1 MKTKERF
8 FGILLG
14 LALMLVLTAGMSAGA
29 YAATPYPVWVGGVQV
44 TSVNMKDV
52 LGDGKVSFTPAD
64 GGTPATLTLDGANIT
79 STGSENSH
87 NGAAIYADED
97 LTVFVEADST
107 VTGPNNKSDDSYGI
121 FTYDKL
127 NVTGPGT
134 LTATGGEAKGINGF
148 SYGVYAGDVTVSGT
162 LIGTGSE
169 ANHDSCGVNAEFGD
183 VTVAEGC
190 ELIAMAGEATS
201 GSSYGVHASEAVTVN
216 GILNAESG
224 TAANGSSYGVYA
236 DRAVTVNGTGTLN
249 AASSEALGSYGVNT
263 EYGDVIVEDGGTLN
277 AEGGATLIGS
287 SYGVFAYGA
296 VTVNGILNAESGA
309 AAGDN
314 GDSYGVYAVGAVTV
328 NGALSG
334 TGSGA
339 DRYSCGVSSKGDV
352 TVAEGG
358 ELTAMAGAADI
369 DSSGVSASGAVT
381 VRDAARLRATGNT
394 QAISG
399 SVRNFIAGTGWTNT
413 EGTEYRTEI
422 AVSADPRPL
431 TDFKHVRIPT
441 LYDVWVGGVQVTG
454 LNAGDVLDDGTVSYT
469 PAEGTAPAILTL
481 NGAAIRDSYEN
492 AAIFAEV
499 DLTVFVETDSA
510 VTSPDSES
518 NSCGILTYGD
528 LNVTGHGTLT
538 ATAGEAKYISYGVRA
553 EAGDV
558 TVAEGSTLTAAAGAV
573 TNGPSYGVYAVGAV
587 NVNGTLTAE
596 GGAAKYT
603 SCGVYAVGDITVN
616 GTLTAEGDKSTKSPS
631 YGVYTVGAVNVNG
644 TLTATGAEATGEN
657 GYSYGVNAYEDVTV
671 NGTLTA
677 TGSAAN
683 RYSYGVYA
691 RRGAVNVAEDGGL
704 TATAG
709 TVENGSSYGVSAVGA
724 VTVNGTL
731 NAEGGAAKY
740 TSCGVYAVGD
750 ITVSGTLTATG
761 DKSTNSPSYGV
772 YTEEGAVNVAEGGT
786 LTATGAEATGE
797 NGYSYGVYAYEDV
810 TVNGELTA
818 TGSAANR
825 YSYGVST
832 EGDVTVAEDGE
843 LTATAGTAENG
854 SSYGVHAIGPV
865 TVSGTLDAESGTAA
879 NGFSYG
885 VRAFKTITV
894 NGTLTATSSEAF
906 CSYGVNSVYGDVT
919 VTRGGELTAT
929 SGTAEIDSSGVSA
942 FENVTVAKGGVLTA
956 TGGTASDTDGDS
968 SGVSAASGDVTVSG
982 ELTATSSE
990 AFYSYGVYAAETVTV
1005 STTARLTA
1013 AGDTE
1018 AVSGSVKNAIVGTG
1032 WTDAAGTTGQAYL
1045 AVSTEGRSLNYRKL
1059 LFPGS
1064 PAPAYDTPDFTLPG
1078 SIETIEANAFEG
1090 AAMTVVYIPDTCT
1103 AIGAGAFKDC
1113 SKLTQIRI
1121 PEGCE
1126 IGEGAFEDCNAVYIY
1141 APVGSPAQSFCAD
1154 PANANCIFCEAAE

>member
-44 TSVNMKDV
+44 TSVNMTDV
-52 LGDGKVSFTPAD
+52 LGTKDAGATVRYTPAVAD
-64 GGTPATLTLDGANIT
+64 DPATTGVDESAPARLTLDGANIT

-97 LTVFVEADST
+97 LIVYVAADST

-134 LTATGGEAKGINGF
+134 LTATGGEAKGVNGF

-169 ANHDSCGVNAEFGD
+169 ANHYSCGVNAEFGD

-201 GSSYGVHASEAVTVN
+201 GSSYGVHASEAVTVS
-216 GILNAESG
+216 GTLDAESG

-236 DRAVTVNGTGTLN
+236 DRTITVTGTGTLT
-249 AASSEALGSYGVNT
+249 ATSSEALGSYGVNT

-277 AEGGATLIGS
+277 AEGGATPIGS

-328 NGALSG
+328 SGALSG

-339 DRYSCGVSSKGDV
+339 DRYSCGVSSKGNFIV
-352 TVAEGG
+352 EEGG
-358 ELTAMAGAADI
+358 ELTAAAGAADI
-369 DSSGVSASGAVT
+369 DSSGVSASGTVT
-381 VRDAARLRATGNT
+381 VLDAARLRATGDT

-399 SVRNFIAGTGWTNT
+399 SVRNFIAGTGWTNA

-422 AVSADPRPL
+422 PVSADPRPL

-454 LNAGDVLDDGTVSYT
+454 LNADDVLDDGTVSYT
-469 PAEGTAPAILTL
+469 PAEETAPAILTL
-481 NGAAIRDSYEN
+481 KGAAITDSYEN

-499 DLTVFVETDSA
+499 DLTVCVETDSA
-510 VTSPDSES
+510 VTGPDSES

-528 LNVTGHGTLT
+528 LNVTGPGTLT
-538 ATAGEAKYISYGVRA
+538 ATAGAAKYISYGVRA
-553 EAGDV
+553 EEGGV
-558 TVAEGSTLTAAAGAV
+558 TVAEGGTLNAEGGAV
-573 TNGPSYGVYAVGAV
+573 TNGPSYGVYA
-587 NVNGTLTAE
+587 
-596 GGAAKYT
+596 
-603 SCGVYAVGDITVN
+603 
-616 GTLTAEGDKSTKSPS
+616 
-631 YGVYTVGAVNVNG
+631 VGAVNVNG

-657 GYSYGVNAYEDVTV
+657 GYSYGVHAYEDVTV

-709 TVENGSSYGVSAVGA
+709 TVENG
-724 VTVNGTL
+724 N
-731 NAEGGAAKY
+731 
-740 TSCGVYAVGD
+740 
-750 ITVSGTLTATG
+750 
-761 DKSTNSPSYGV
+761 
-772 YTEEGAVNVAEGGT
+772 
-786 LTATGAEATGE
+786 
-797 NGYSYGVYAYEDV
+797 
-810 TVNGELTA
+810 
-818 TGSAANR
+818 
-825 YSYGVST
+825 
-832 EGDVTVAEDGE
+832 
-843 LTATAGTAENG
+843 
-854 SSYGVHAIGPV
+854 SYGVHAIGPV
-865 TVSGTLDAESGTAA
+865 NVSGTLDAKSGTAA

-885 VRAFKTITV
+885 VSAAYVTV

-906 CSYGVNSVYGDVT
+906 CSYGVYAEFGDVT

-929 SGTAEIDSSGVSA
+929 SDAAESDSCGVSA

-968 SGVSAASGDVTVSG
+968 CGVSAVSGDVTVNG

-990 AFYSYGVYAAETVTV
+990 AFCSYGVYAAETVTV

-1059 LFPGS
+1059 QFPAW
-1064 PAPAYDTPDFTLPG
+1064 PAPVYGTPDFTLPG
-1078 SIETIEANAFEG
+1078 SIATIEANAFEG

-1126 IGEGAFEDCNAVYIY
+1126 IGEGAFEGCDAVYIY

>member
-44 TSVNMKDV
+44 TSVNMTDV
-52 LGDGKVSFTPAD
+52 LGTKDAGATVRYTPAVAD
-64 GGTPATLTLDGANIT
+64 DPATTGVDESAPARLTLDGANIT

-97 LTVFVEADST
+97 LIVYVAADST
-107 VTGPNNKSDDSYGI
+107 VTGPNNKSNDSYGI

-134 LTATGGEAKGINGF
+134 LTATGGEAKGVNGF

-190 ELIAMAGEATS
+190 ELTAMAGEATS
-201 GSSYGVHASEAVTVN
+201 GSSYGVHASEAVTVS
-216 GILNAESG
+216 GTLDAESG

-236 DRAVTVNGTGTLN
+236 DRAITVTGTGTLN

-277 AEGGATLIGS
+277 AEGGATPIGS

-296 VTVNGILNAESGA
+296 VTVNGILNAESGT
-309 AAGDN
+309 AAGEN
-314 GDSYGVYAVGAVTV
+314 GDSYGVYAASGDVTV
-328 NGALSG
+328 SGALSG

-339 DRYSCGVSSKGDV
+339 DRYSCGVSSKGNV
-352 TVAEGG
+352 IVGEGG
-358 ELTAMAGAADI
+358 ELTAAAGAADI

-381 VRDAARLRATGNT
+381 VLAAARLRATGDT

-399 SVRNFIAGTGWTNT
+399 SVRNFIAGTGWTNAV
-413 EGTEYRTEI
+413 GTEYRTEI

-454 LNAGDVLDDGTVSYT
+454 LNADDVLDDGTVSYT

-481 NGAAIRDSYEN
+481 KGAAITDSYEN

-499 DLTVFVETDSA
+499 DLTVCVETDSA
-510 VTSPDSES
+510 VTGPDSES

-528 LNVTGHGTLT
+528 LNVTGPGTLS
-538 ATAGEAKYISYGVRA
+538 ATGGAAKSISYGVYA
-553 EAGDV
+553 EEGDV
-558 TVAEGSTLTAAAGAV
+558 TVAEGGALTAEGGAV
-573 TNGPSYGVYAVGAV
+573 TNGPSWGVSAVGAV
-587 NVNGTLTAE
+587 NVNGTLTAA

-616 GTLTAEGDKSTKSPS
+616 GTLTATGDKSTNSPS

-709 TVENGSSYGVSAVGA
+709 TVENG
-724 VTVNGTL
+724 N
-731 NAEGGAAKY
+731 
-740 TSCGVYAVGD
+740 
-750 ITVSGTLTATG
+750 
-761 DKSTNSPSYGV
+761 
-772 YTEEGAVNVAEGGT
+772 
-786 LTATGAEATGE
+786 
-797 NGYSYGVYAYEDV
+797 
-810 TVNGELTA
+810 
-818 TGSAANR
+818 
-825 YSYGVST
+825 
-832 EGDVTVAEDGE
+832 
-843 LTATAGTAENG
+843 
-854 SSYGVHAIGPV
+854 SYGVHAIGPV
-865 TVSGTLDAESGTAA
+865 NVSGTLDAKSGTAA

-885 VRAFKTITV
+885 VSAAYVTV

-906 CSYGVNSVYGDVT
+906 CSYGVYAEFGDVT

-929 SGTAEIDSSGVSA
+929 SDAAESDSSGVSA

-968 SGVSAASGDVTVSG
+968 CGVSAVSGDVTVSG
-982 ELTATSSE
+982 ELTATGSTANRSN
-990 AFYSYGVYAAETVTV
+990 GVYAAETVTV
-1005 STTARLTA
+1005 STTARLIA

-1059 LFPGS
+1059 QFPAW
-1064 PAPAYDTPDFTLPG
+1064 PAPVYGTPDFTLPG
-1078 SIETIEANAFEG
+1078 SIATIEANAFEG

-1113 SKLTQIRI
+1113 SKLNKIRI

-1126 IGEGAFEDCNAVYIY
+1126 IGEGAFEGCDAVYIY

-1154 PANANCIFCEAAE
+1154 PANANCIFCETAE

>member
-44 TSVNMKDV
+44 TSVNMTDV
-52 LGDGKVSFTPAD
+52 LGTKDAGATVRYTPAVAD
-64 GGTPATLTLDGANIT
+64 DPATTGVDESAPARLTLNGANIT

-97 LTVFVEADST
+97 LIVYVAADST

-134 LTATGGEAKGINGF
+134 LTATGGEAKGVNGF
-148 SYGVYAGDVTVSGT
+148 SYGVYAGDVTVAEGGT

-183 VTVAEGC
+183 VTVAEGGT
-190 ELIAMAGEATS
+190 LNAMAGEATS
-201 GSSYGVHASEAVTVN
+201 GSSYGVHASEAVTVS
-216 GILNAESG
+216 GTLDTESG

-236 DRAVTVNGTGTLN
+236 DRTITVTGTGTLN

-263 EYGDVIVEDGGTLN
+263 EYGDVIVEEGGTLN
-277 AEGGATLIGS
+277 AEGGATPIGS

-309 AAGDN
+309 AAGEN
-314 GDSYGVYAVGAVTV
+314 GDSYGVYAASGDVTV
-328 NGALSG
+328 SGALSG

-339 DRYSCGVSSKGDV
+339 DRYSCGVSSKGNV
-352 TVAEGG
+352 IVGEGG
-358 ELTAMAGAADI
+358 ELTAAAGAADI

-381 VRDAARLRATGNT
+381 VLDAARLRATGNT

-399 SVRNFIAGTGWTNT
+399 SVRNFIAGTGWTNA

-431 TDFKHVRIPT
+431 SDFKHVRIPT

-469 PAEGTAPAILTL
+469 PAEETAPAILTL
-481 NGAAIRDSYEN
+481 KGAAITDSYEN

-499 DLTVFVETDSA
+499 DLTVCVETDSA
-510 VTSPDSES
+510 VTGPDSES

-528 LNVTGHGTLT
+528 LNVTGPGTLS
-538 ATAGEAKYISYGVRA
+538 ATGGAAKSISYGVSA
-553 EAGDV
+553 EEGDV
-558 TVAEGSTLTAAAGAV
+558 TVAEGGTLTAE
-573 TNGPSYGVYAVGAV
+573 GAV

-616 GTLTAEGDKSTKSPS
+616 GTLTA
-631 YGVYTVGAVNVNG
+631 
-644 TLTATGAEATGEN
+644 TGAEATGEN
-657 GYSYGVNAYEDVTV
+657 GYSYGVYAYEDVTV

-709 TVENGSSYGVSAVGA
+709 TVENG
-724 VTVNGTL
+724 N
-731 NAEGGAAKY
+731 
-740 TSCGVYAVGD
+740 
-750 ITVSGTLTATG
+750 
-761 DKSTNSPSYGV
+761 
-772 YTEEGAVNVAEGGT
+772 
-786 LTATGAEATGE
+786 
-797 NGYSYGVYAYEDV
+797 
-810 TVNGELTA
+810 
-818 TGSAANR
+818 
-825 YSYGVST
+825 
-832 EGDVTVAEDGE
+832 
-843 LTATAGTAENG
+843 
-854 SSYGVHAIGPV
+854 SYGVHAIGPV
-865 TVSGTLDAESGTAA
+865 NVSGTLDAKSGTAA

-885 VRAFKTITV
+885 VSAAYVTV

-906 CSYGVNSVYGDVT
+906 CSYGVYAEFGDVT

-929 SGTAEIDSSGVSA
+929 SDAAESDSSGVSA

-956 TGGTASDTDGDS
+956 AGGTASDTDGDS
-968 SGVSAASGDVTVSG
+968 SGVSAVSGDVTVNG
-982 ELTATSSE
+982 ELTAEGSTANRSN
-990 AFYSYGVYAAETVTV
+990 GVYAAETVTV

-1059 LFPGS
+1059 QFPAW
-1064 PAPAYDTPDFTLPG
+1064 PAPVYGTPDFTLPG
-1078 SIETIEANAFEG
+1078 SIATIEANAFEG

-1113 SKLTQIRI
+1113 SKLNKIRI

-1126 IGEGAFEDCNAVYIY
+1126 IGEGAFEGCDAVYIY

-1154 PANANCIFCEAAE
+1154 PANANCIFCETAE

>member
-44 TSVNMKDV
+44 TSVNMNDV
-52 LGDGKVSFTPAD
+52 LGTKDAGATVRYTPAVAD
-64 GGTPATLTLDGANIT
+64 DPATTGVDESAPARLTLDGANIT

-97 LTVFVEADST
+97 LIVYVAADSA

-134 LTATGGEAKGINGF
+134 LTATGGEAKGVNGF
-148 SYGVYAGDVTVSGT
+148 SCGVYAGDVTVRGT
-162 LIGTGSE
+162 LIGTGSV

-183 VTVAEGC
+183 VTVAEGG
-190 ELIAMAGEATS
+190 ELIATAGEATS
-201 GSSYGVHASEAVTVN
+201 GSSYGVHASEAVTVS
-216 GILNAESG
+216 GTLDAESG

-236 DRAVTVNGTGTLN
+236 DRTITVTGTGTLT

-277 AEGGATLIGS
+277 AEGGATPIGS
-287 SYGVFAYGA
+287 SYGVFAYRD

-314 GDSYGVYAVGAVTV
+314 GDSYGVYAVGAVAV
-328 NGALSG
+328 SGALSG

-352 TVAEGG
+352 IVAEGG
-358 ELTAMAGAADI
+358 ELTAAAGAAEI
-369 DSSGVSASGAVT
+369 DSSGVSASGDVT
-381 VRDAARLRATGNT
+381 VLDAARLRATGNT

-399 SVRNFIAGTGWTNT
+399 SVRNFIAGTGWTNA

-454 LNAGDVLDDGTVSYT
+454 LNADDVLDDGTVSYT
-469 PAEGTAPAILTL
+469 PAEETAPAILTL
-481 NGAAIRDSYEN
+481 KGAAITDGYEG
-492 AAIFAEV
+492 AAIFAGV

-510 VTSPDSES
+510 ATGPDSES

-528 LNVTGHGTLT
+528 LNVTGPGTLT
-538 ATAGEAKYISYGVRA
+538 ATAGAAKYISYGVRA
-553 EAGDV
+553 EEGGV
-558 TVAEGSTLTAAAGAV
+558 TVAEGGTLNAEGGAV

-603 SCGVYAVGDITVN
+603 SCGVYAVGDIAVN
-616 GTLTAEGDKSTKSPS
+616 GTLTATGDKSTNGSS

-644 TLTATGAEATGEN
+644 TLTATG
-657 GYSYGVNAYEDVTV
+657 
-671 NGTLTA
+671 
-677 TGSAAN
+677 
-683 RYSYGVYA
+683 
-691 RRGAVNVAEDGGL
+691 
-704 TATAG
+704 
-709 TVENGSSYGVSAVGA
+709 
-724 VTVNGTL
+724 
-731 NAEGGAAKY
+731 GAAKY

-750 ITVSGTLTATG
+750 IAVNGTLTATG
-761 DKSTNSPSYGV
+761 S
-772 YTEEGAVNVAEGGT
+772 
-786 LTATGAEATGE
+786 EA
-797 NGYSYGVYAYEDV
+797 N
-810 TVNGELTA
+810 L
-818 TGSAANR
+818 
-825 YSYGVST
+825 YSYGVSA

-854 SSYGVHAIGPV
+854 ISYGVHAIGPV
-865 TVSGTLDAESGTAA
+865 NVSGTLDAKSGMAA

-885 VRAFKTITV
+885 VSAAYVTV

-906 CSYGVNSVYGDVT
+906 CSYGVNAEFGDVT

-929 SGTAEIDSSGVSA
+929 SDAAESDSCGVSA

-956 TGGTASDTDGDS
+956 AGGTASDTDGDS
-968 SGVSAASGDVTVSG
+968 CGVSAVSGDVTVSG
-982 ELTATSSE
+982 ELTATGSTANRSN
-990 AFYSYGVYAAETVTV
+990 GVYAAETVTV

-1059 LFPGS
+1059 QFPAW
-1064 PAPAYDTPDFTLPG
+1064 PAPVYGTPDFTLPG
-1078 SIETIEANAFEG
+1078 SIATIEANAFEG
-1090 AAMTVVYIPDTCT
+1090 AVMTVVYIPDTCT

-1113 SKLTQIRI
+1113 SKLNQIRI

-1126 IGEGAFEDCNAVYIY
+1126 IGEGAFEGCDAVYIY

>member
-44 TSVNMKDV
+44 TSVNMNDV
-52 LGDGKVSFTPAD
+52 LGTKDAGATVRYTPAVAD
-64 GGTPATLTLDGANIT
+64 DPATTGVDESAPARLTLDGANIT

-97 LTVFVEADST
+97 LIVYVAADSA

-134 LTATGGEAKGINGF
+134 LTATGGEAKGVNGF
-148 SYGVYAGDVTVSGT
+148 SCGVYAGDVTVRGT
-162 LIGTGSE
+162 LIGTGSV

-183 VTVAEGC
+183 VTVAEGG
-190 ELIAMAGEATS
+190 ELIATAGEATS
-201 GSSYGVHASEAVTVN
+201 GSSYGVHASEAVTVS
-216 GILNAESG
+216 GTLDAESG

-236 DRAVTVNGTGTLN
+236 DRTITVTGTGTLT

-277 AEGGATLIGS
+277 AEGGATPIGS
-287 SYGVFAYGA
+287 SYGVFAYRD

-314 GDSYGVYAVGAVTV
+314 GDSYGVYAVGAVAV
-328 NGALSG
+328 SGALSG

-358 ELTAMAGAADI
+358 ELIAAAGAADI

-381 VRDAARLRATGNT
+381 VLDAARLRATGNT

-399 SVRNFIAGTGWTNT
+399 SVRNFIAGTGWTNA

-454 LNAGDVLDDGTVSYT
+454 LNADDVLDDGTVSYT
-469 PAEGTAPAILTL
+469 PAEETAPAILTL
-481 NGAAIRDSYEN
+481 KGAAITDGYEG
-492 AAIFAEV
+492 AAIFAGV

-510 VTSPDSES
+510 ATGPDSES

-528 LNVTGHGTLT
+528 LNVTGPGTLT
-538 ATAGEAKYISYGVRA
+538 ATAGAAKYISYGVRA
-553 EAGDV
+553 EEGGV
-558 TVAEGSTLTAAAGAV
+558 TVAEGGTLNAEGGAV

-603 SCGVYAVGDITVN
+603 SCGVYAVGDIAVN
-616 GTLTAEGDKSTKSPS
+616 GTLTATGDKSTNGSS

-644 TLTATGAEATGEN
+644 TLTATG
-657 GYSYGVNAYEDVTV
+657 
-671 NGTLTA
+671 
-677 TGSAAN
+677 
-683 RYSYGVYA
+683 
-691 RRGAVNVAEDGGL
+691 
-704 TATAG
+704 
-709 TVENGSSYGVSAVGA
+709 
-724 VTVNGTL
+724 
-731 NAEGGAAKY
+731 GAAKY

-750 ITVSGTLTATG
+750 IAVNGTLTATG
-761 DKSTNSPSYGV
+761 S
-772 YTEEGAVNVAEGGT
+772 
-786 LTATGAEATGE
+786 EA
-797 NGYSYGVYAYEDV
+797 N
-810 TVNGELTA
+810 L
-818 TGSAANR
+818 
-825 YSYGVST
+825 YSYGVSA

-854 SSYGVHAIGPV
+854 ISYGVHAIGPV
-865 TVSGTLDAESGTAA
+865 NVSGTLDAKSGMAA

-885 VRAFKTITV
+885 VSAAYVTV
-894 NGTLTATSSEAF
+894 NGTLTATSGEAF
-906 CSYGVNSVYGDVT
+906 CSYGVNAEFGDVT

-929 SGTAEIDSSGVSA
+929 SDAAESDSCGVSA

-956 TGGTASDTDGDS
+956 AGGTASDTDGDS
-968 SGVSAASGDVTVSG
+968 CGVSAVSGDVTVSG
-982 ELTATSSE
+982 ELTATGSTANRSN
-990 AFYSYGVYAAETVTV
+990 GVYAAETVTV

-1059 LFPGS
+1059 QFPAW
-1064 PAPAYDTPDFTLPG
+1064 PAPVYRTPDFTLPG
-1078 SIETIEANAFEG
+1078 SIATIEVNAFEG
-1090 AAMTVVYIPDTCT
+1090 AVMTVVYIPDTCT

-1113 SKLTQIRI
+1113 SKLNQIRI

-1126 IGEGAFEDCNAVYIY
+1126 IGEGAFEGCDAVYIY

>member
-44 TSVNMKDV
+44 TSVNMNDV
-52 LGDGKVSFTPAD
+52 LGTKDTGATVRYTPAVAD
-64 GGTPATLTLDGANIT
+64 DPATTGVDESAPARLTLDGANIT

-97 LTVFVEADST
+97 LIVYVAADSA

-134 LTATGGEAKGINGF
+134 LTATGGEAKGVNGF

-183 VTVAEGC
+183 VTVAEGG

-201 GSSYGVHASEAVTVN
+201 GSSYGVHASEAVTVS
-216 GILNAESG
+216 GTLDAESG

-236 DRAVTVNGTGTLN
+236 DRAVTVNGTGTLT

-277 AEGGATLIGS
+277 AEGGATPIGS
-287 SYGVFAYGA
+287 SYGVFAYRD

-314 GDSYGVYAVGAVTV
+314 GDSYGVYAVSGDVTV
-328 NGALSG
+328 SGALSG

-352 TVAEGG
+352 IVEEGG

-369 DSSGVSASGAVT
+369 DSSGVSASGSVT
-381 VRDAARLRATGNT
+381 VLDAARLRATGNT

-399 SVRNFIAGTGWTNT
+399 SVRNFIAGTGWTNA

-454 LNAGDVLDDGTVSYT
+454 LNADDVLDDGTVSYT
-469 PAEGTAPAILTL
+469 PAEETAPAILTL
-481 NGAAIRDSYEN
+481 KGAAITDSYEN

-499 DLTVFVETDSA
+499 DLTVCVETDSA

-528 LNVTGHGTLT
+528 LNVTGPGTLT
-538 ATAGEAKYISYGVRA
+538 ATAGAAKYISYGVRA
-553 EAGDV
+553 EEGGV
-558 TVAEGSTLTAAAGAV
+558 TVAEGGTLNAEGGAV
-573 TNGPSYGVYAVGAV
+573 TNGPSYGV
-587 NVNGTLTAE
+587 
-596 GGAAKYT
+596 
-603 SCGVYAVGDITVN
+603 C
-616 GTLTAEGDKSTKSPS
+616 
-631 YGVYTVGAVNVNG
+631 
-644 TLTATGAEATGEN
+644 
-657 GYSYGVNAYEDVTV
+657 AYEDVTV

-709 TVENGSSYGVSAVGA
+709 TVENG
-724 VTVNGTL
+724 N
-731 NAEGGAAKY
+731 
-740 TSCGVYAVGD
+740 
-750 ITVSGTLTATG
+750 
-761 DKSTNSPSYGV
+761 
-772 YTEEGAVNVAEGGT
+772 
-786 LTATGAEATGE
+786 
-797 NGYSYGVYAYEDV
+797 
-810 TVNGELTA
+810 
-818 TGSAANR
+818 
-825 YSYGVST
+825 
-832 EGDVTVAEDGE
+832 
-843 LTATAGTAENG
+843 
-854 SSYGVHAIGPV
+854 SYGVHAIGPV
-865 TVSGTLDAESGTAA
+865 NVSGTLDAKSGTAA

-885 VRAFKTITV
+885 VSAAYVTV

-906 CSYGVNSVYGDVT
+906 CSYGVYAEFGDVT

-929 SGTAEIDSSGVSA
+929 SDAAESDSSGVSA

-968 SGVSAASGDVTVSG
+968 CGVSAVSGDVTVNG
-982 ELTATSSE
+982 ELTATGSAANRSN
-990 AFYSYGVYAAETVTV
+990 GVYAAETVTV

-1059 LFPGS
+1059 QFPAW
-1064 PAPAYDTPDFTLPG
+1064 PAPVYGPPDFTLPG
-1078 SIETIEANAFEG
+1078 SIATIEANAFEG
-1090 AAMTVVYIPDTCT
+1090 AAMKIVYIPDTCT

-1113 SKLTQIRI
+1113 SKLNQIRI

-1126 IGEGAFEDCNAVYIY
+1126 IGEGAFEGCDEVNIY

-1154 PANANCIFCEAAE
+1154 PANANCTFCETAE

>member
-8 FGILLG
+8 FGILLS

-44 TSVNMKDV
+44 TSVNMTDV
-52 LGDGKVSFTPAD
+52 LGTKDTGATVRYTPAE
-64 GGTPATLTLDGANIT
+64 GTVPAILTLDGANIT

-97 LTVFVEADST
+97 LIVYVAADST

-134 LTATGGEAKGINGF
+134 LTATGGEAKGVNGF

-201 GSSYGVHASEAVTVN
+201 GSSYGVHASEAVTVS
-216 GILNAESG
+216 GTLDAESG

-236 DRAVTVNGTGTLN
+236 DRTITVTGTGTLN
-249 AASSEALGSYGVNT
+249 ATSSEALGSYGVNT
-263 EYGDVIVEDGGTLN
+263 EYGDVIVEEGGTLN
-277 AEGGATLIGS
+277 AEGGATPIGS

-339 DRYSCGVSSKGDV
+339 DRYSCGVSSKGNV
-352 TVAEGG
+352 IVGEGG
-358 ELTAMAGAADI
+358 ELTAAAGAADI
-369 DSSGVSASGAVT
+369 DSSGVSASGTVT
-381 VRDAARLRATGNT
+381 VLAAARLRATGDT

-399 SVRNFIAGTGWTNT
+399 SVRNFIAGTGWTNA

-454 LNAGDVLDDGTVSYT
+454 LNADDVLDDGTVSYT
-469 PAEGTAPAILTL
+469 PAEETAPAILTL
-481 NGAAIRDSYEN
+481 KGAAITDSYEN

-499 DLTVFVETDSA
+499 DLTVCVETDSA
-510 VTSPDSES
+510 VTGPDSES

-528 LNVTGHGTLT
+528 LNVTG
-538 ATAGEAKYISYGVRA
+538 
-553 EAGDV
+553 
-558 TVAEGSTLTAAAGAV
+558 
-573 TNGPSYGVYAVGAV
+573 P
-587 NVNGTLTAE
+587 
-596 GGAAKYT
+596 
-603 SCGVYAVGDITVN
+603 

-709 TVENGSSYGVSAVGA
+709 TVENG
-724 VTVNGTL
+724 N
-731 NAEGGAAKY
+731 
-740 TSCGVYAVGD
+740 
-750 ITVSGTLTATG
+750 
-761 DKSTNSPSYGV
+761 
-772 YTEEGAVNVAEGGT
+772 
-786 LTATGAEATGE
+786 
-797 NGYSYGVYAYEDV
+797 
-810 TVNGELTA
+810 
-818 TGSAANR
+818 
-825 YSYGVST
+825 
-832 EGDVTVAEDGE
+832 
-843 LTATAGTAENG
+843 
-854 SSYGVHAIGPV
+854 SYGVHAIGPV
-865 TVSGTLDAESGTAA
+865 NVSGTLDAKSGTAA

-885 VRAFKTITV
+885 VSAAYVTV

-906 CSYGVNSVYGDVT
+906 CSYGVYAEFGDVT

-929 SGTAEIDSSGVSA
+929 SDAAESDSCGVSA

-968 SGVSAASGDVTVSG
+968 CGVSAVSGDVTVNG
-982 ELTATSSE
+982 ELTATGSTANRSN
-990 AFYSYGVYAAETVTV
+990 GVYAAETVTV

-1059 LFPGS
+1059 QFPAW
-1064 PAPAYDTPDFTLPG
+1064 PAPVYGTPDFTLPG
-1078 SIETIEANAFEG
+1078 SIATIEANAFEG

-1126 IGEGAFEDCNAVYIY
+1126 IGEGAFEGCDAVYIY

>member
-44 TSVNMKDV
+44 TSVNMNDV
-52 LGDGKVSFTPAD
+52 LGTKDAGATVRYTPAV
-64 GGTPATLTLDGANIT
+64 GTAPARLTLDGANIT
-79 STGSENSH
+79 STGSANSH

-97 LTVFVEADST
+97 LTVYVAADSA

-134 LTATGGEAKGINGF
+134 LTATGGEAKGVNGF
-148 SYGVYAGDVTVSGT
+148 SYGVYAGDVTVRGT
-162 LIGTGSE
+162 LIGTGSV

-183 VTVAEGC
+183 VTVAEGG
-190 ELIAMAGEATS
+190 ELIATAGEATS
-201 GSSYGVHASEAVTVN
+201 GSSYGVHASEAVTVS
-216 GILNAESG
+216 GTLDAESG

-236 DRAVTVNGTGTLN
+236 DRAITVTGTGTLN

-277 AEGGATLIGS
+277 AEGGATPIGS

-314 GDSYGVYAVGAVTV
+314 GDSYGVYAVGDVTV
-328 NGALSG
+328 SGALSG

-381 VRDAARLRATGNT
+381 VLDAARLRATGNT

-469 PAEGTAPAILTL
+469 PAEETAPAILTL
-481 NGAAIRDSYEN
+481 KGAAITDSYEN

-499 DLTVFVETDSA
+499 DLTVCVETDSA
-510 VTSPDSES
+510 VTGPDSES

-528 LNVTGHGTLT
+528 LNVTGPGTLT
-538 ATAGEAKYISYGVRA
+538 VTGGAAKYISCGVRA
-553 EAGDV
+553 EEGGV
-558 TVAEGSTLTAAAGAV
+558 TVAEGGTLTAKGGAV
-573 TNGPSYGVYAVGAV
+573 TNGPSYGVSAVGAV
-587 NVNGTLTAE
+587 
-596 GGAAKYT
+596 
-603 SCGVYAVGDITVN
+603 TVN

-644 TLTATGAEATGEN
+644 TLTATGAEATDEN
-657 GYSYGVNAYEDVTV
+657 GYSYGVYAYEDVTV
-671 NGTLTA
+671 NGELTA
-677 TGSAAN
+677 TGSAAK
-683 RYSYGVYA
+683 YTSCGVYA

-709 TVENGSSYGVSAVGA
+709 TVENGSSYGV
-724 VTVNGTL
+724 
-731 NAEGGAAKY
+731 
-740 TSCGVYAVGD
+740 
-750 ITVSGTLTATG
+750 
-761 DKSTNSPSYGV
+761 
-772 YTEEGAVNVAEGGT
+772 
-786 LTATGAEATGE
+786 
-797 NGYSYGVYAYEDV
+797 
-810 TVNGELTA
+810 
-818 TGSAANR
+818 
-825 YSYGVST
+825 
-832 EGDVTVAEDGE
+832 
-843 LTATAGTAENG
+843 
-854 SSYGVHAIGPV
+854 HAIGPV
-865 TVSGTLDAESGTAA
+865 NVSGTLDAKSGMAA

-885 VRAFKTITV
+885 VSAAYVTV
-894 NGTLTATSSEAF
+894 NGTLTAASSEAF
-906 CSYGVNSVYGDVT
+906 CSYGVNAEFGDVT

-929 SGTAEIDSSGVSA
+929 
-942 FENVTVAKGGVLTA
+942 
-956 TGGTASDTDGDS
+956 
-968 SGVSAASGDVTVSG
+968 
-982 ELTATSSE
+982 
-990 AFYSYGVYAAETVTV
+990 
-1005 STTARLTA
+1005 
-1013 AGDTE
+1013 GDTE

-1059 LFPGS
+1059 QFPAW
-1064 PAPAYDTPDFTLPG
+1064 PAPVYRTPDFTLPG
-1078 SIETIEANAFEG
+1078 SIATIEANAFEG
-1090 AAMTVVYIPDTCT
+1090 AVMTVVYIPDTCT

-1126 IGEGAFEDCNAVYIY
+1126 IGEGAFEGCNAVYIY